1 MGTWENNQQAL
12 RDYASA
18 VRGNISPSSLRNMSN
33 IALGSLLNSVWVKQA
48 QEEAE
53 RKRLLDVQRQKD
65 EDAAKERQYKLKKM
79 QYELDDIEDARN
91 SRNLVSTL
99 APYKPSHG
107 FDSETGEDVTIG
119 SVPLSPAVDALNAA
133 TGLSGAGSKAV
144 EDSVKAL
151 SLYSNDP
158 DKYNEMSTKSAEA
171 EKADEAN
178 RLGADYLSGMIDAAT
193 GFNGAGKAVDDSMKA
208 SDVMKSNSAGK
219 VTEDYLSDVLSP
231 YEINYE
237 VRQKPKDIYNKE
249 QLYDSREMLKN
260 LDVGA
265 RNYGN
270 DVKKYGIDVKAGTET
285 YKADKNLEGKKDT
298 NQTNLEI
305 AKIKNKTLQ
314 EKNAILSQK
323 YGQNYMLNLLKI
335 YDNLVLLNQD
345 KEPNLHHDVILQ
357 KVEEELMKQ
366 INSSKNMPKEKKA
379 ELFDFISSIT
389 QSKLSSD
396 VPQIKDPVIMEKY
409 LFSDK

>member
-33 IALGSLLNSVWVKQA
+33 IALGSLLNSVWAKQA

-65 EDAAKERQYKLKKM
+65 ADAALERQYKLKKM

-193 GFNGAGKAVDDSMKA
+193 GFNGAGKAVKDSMKA

-237 VRQKPKDIYNKE
+237 VRQKPKDTYNKE
-249 QLYDSREMLKN
+249 QLYNS
-260 LDVGA
+260 
-265 RNYGN
+265 RNYGAELKREGIHETN

-298 NQTNLEI
+298 NQTNLDI
-305 AKIKNKTLQ
+305 AKMRNKNFE
-314 EKNAILSQK
+314 EKNRILSQK
-323 YGQNYMLNLLKI
+323 YGQQHMEKMASIFFQAVREIQSLYP
-335 YDNLVLLNQD
+335 
-345 KEPNLHHDVILQ
+345 PNTHPDVILQ
-357 KVEEELMKQ
+357 MAEEEVMKR
-366 INSSKNMPKEKKA
+366 INKSKMTDEKKKEMTSFIESLKEKN
-379 ELFDFISSIT
+379 
-389 QSKLSSD
+389 LSND

-409 LFSDK
+409 LFDDR